1 MNIDYRLQRAAR
13 KTIGI
18 TVERDGS
25 VVVTAPETLDKKS
38 IEKHIW
44 SRRLWIWQKQAI
56 KKHQSDTMVQKQ
68 FISGESFY
76 YLGRLHRLQL
86 IDAQDKPL
94 KLMHGWFNLRKDV
107 QPEAKKHFMKWYS
120 ERLEQK
126 ITERIVPMAKRAGVQ
141 LGKVKVLDLGYRWGS
156 CTKEGNLNFN
166 WKIAMAPLSII
177 DYVIAHELIHL
188 KEHSH
193 SERFWKELSK
203 VMPDYAKRKEW
214 LKTNGACLDL

>member
-1 MNIDYRLQRAAR
+1 MNIDYRLRRAAR

-25 VVVTAPETLDKKS
+25 VVVTAPETLDNES
-38 IEKHIW
+38 IEKHVW

-56 KKHQSDTMVQKQ
+56 KKHQNNEMIQKQ
-68 FISGESFY
+68 FVSGESFY
-76 YLGRLHRLQL
+76 YLGRLHRLQPV
-86 IDAQDKPL
+86 DEQDKPL
-94 KLMHGWFNLRKDV
+94 KLMHGWFNLRRDV
-107 QPEAKKHFMKWYS
+107 QADAKKHFMKWYS
-120 ERLEQK
+120 ERLELK
-126 ITERIVPMAKRAGVQ
+126 IHERIAPLAKKAGIEV
-141 LGKVKVLDLGYRWGS
+141 GKVKVLDLGYRWGS

-177 DYVIAHELIHL
+177 DYVLAHELIHL

-203 VMPDYAKRKEW
+203 VVPDYAKRKEW
-214 LKTNGACLDL
+214 LKANGVYLNL